1 MPAISL
7 FGLVALVLQVGVGYH
22 VYRSVAATGNGSAAL
37 AGMIVAVAGIVFL
50 VQYGMLAALVF
61 DFVLL
66 LVSVLMRG
74 RSERRLA
81 AR

>member
-7 FGLVALVLQVGVGYH
+7 FGLVAFVLQVGVGYH
-22 VYRSVAATGNGSAAL
+22 VYRSIAATGNGSAAI
-37 AGMIVAVAGIVFL
+37 AGVIAAVAGILFL
-50 VQYGMLAALVF
+50 IRYGLLAALVF

-74 RSERRLA
+74 RSERRPA

>member
-7 FGLVALVLQVGVGYH
+7 FGLVAFALQIGVGYY
-22 VYRSVAATGNGSAAL
+22 VYRSVAATGNGSAAIT
-37 AGMIVAVAGIVFL
+37 GVIVAVAGAFFL
-50 VQYGMLAALVF
+50 IRYGVLAALVF

-66 LVSVLMRG
+66 FVSVLVRD
-74 RSERRLA
+74 RSERRPT

>member
-7 FGLVALVLQVGVGYH
+7 FGLVAFVLQLGVGYH
-22 VYRSVAATGNGSAAL
+22 VYRSVAATGNGSAAI
-37 AGMIVAVAGIVFL
+37 AGVITAVAGIVFL
-50 VQYGMLAALVF
+50 IRYGMVAALVF

-74 RSERRLA
+74 RSERRSA

>member
-7 FGLVALVLQVGVGYH
+7 FGLVAFALQVGVGHH
-22 VYRSVAATGNGSAAL
+22 VYRSVAATGNGSAAI
-37 AGMIVAVAGIVFL
+37 AGVIAAVAGAFFL
-50 VQYGMLAALVF
+50 IRYGVLAALVF

-66 LVSVLMRG
+66 FVSVLVRD
-74 RSERRLA
+74 RSERRPA